1 MVYVK
6 MVRNTS
12 GGTMYLKNLCNYVTR
27 AKANDED
34 DVLGVG
40 GYGINPW
47 NADKAYRQMFA
58 IKLYYNKLEKNPV
71 IHFIISFDRSVED
84 ANTACRYADQIAKF
98 FRNRHQVMWAVH
110 GKERKHSLYH
120 VHLILNSVSYVDG
133 KMYHSTIGVLRQFCN
148 CVGKLTNSK
157 TRLEIEG
164 HTSE

>member
-12 GGTMYLKNLCNYVTR
+12 GGTLYLKNLCNYVTR

-71 IHFIISFDRSVED
+71 IHFIISFDRLLKMQIRLAD
-84 ANTACRYADQIAKF
+84 MQTGLRNTFGIVIRSCGLFMEKNASIHCI
-98 FRNRHQVMWAVH
+98 M
-110 GKERKHSLYH
+110 S
-120 VHLILNSVSYVDG
+120 I
-133 KMYHSTIGVLRQFCN
+133 
-148 CVGKLTNSK
+148 
-157 TRLEIEG
+157 
-164 HTSE
+164 